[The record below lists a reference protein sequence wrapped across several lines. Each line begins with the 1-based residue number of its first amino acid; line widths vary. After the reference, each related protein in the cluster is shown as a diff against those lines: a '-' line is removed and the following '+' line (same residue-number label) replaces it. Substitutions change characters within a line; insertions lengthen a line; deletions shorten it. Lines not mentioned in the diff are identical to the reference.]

1 MLFIKSLPETT
12 TGEDI
17 FNEAKQYF
25 NNRNIPLTNLI
36 NIALDGAATMTE
48 I

>member
-17 FNEAKQYF
+17 LNEVMQYF
-25 NNRNIPLTNLI
+25 NNKTIH
-36 NIALDGAATMTE
+36 
-48 I
+48 